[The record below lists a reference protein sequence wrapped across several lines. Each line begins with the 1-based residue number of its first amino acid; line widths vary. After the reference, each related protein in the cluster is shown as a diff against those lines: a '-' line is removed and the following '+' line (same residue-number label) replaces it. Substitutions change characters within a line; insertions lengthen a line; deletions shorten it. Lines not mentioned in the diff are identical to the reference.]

1 MFVKKTINFRS
12 TVWLAFLACSLSGQS
27 DFSFINISVKDGLA
41 ESTVKVIYED
51 REGFIYFGTENGLD
65 IYNGYEFKN
74 YIMNS
79 FDDASI
85 LGNKVSCI
93 YEDSNNMIW
102 VGTELGVSKFDPVNR
117 IFSRPVKLDE
127 KSQTVLTNP
136 ETIAEDEKGNIWI
149 KLLDSGLLYRHN
161 INEQTTDCLNC
172 NTGSALE
179 SEKVNVLYKDQN
191 NIVWLGTNSGL
202 FYFNIESGTITEFE
216 LPNGSNSASV
226 NDIEQA
232 GASDLWVGTTVGLF
246 RIKNGING
254 TIDVFKKEKDAF
266 SIVSNFVK
274 DLEWNGEKNELW
286 IATNDGLSRYVVEE
300 DKFYNIQ
307 TTPFADSIIENDI
320 SEVLIAVQSG
330 RLWFT
335 TENHSGLNCLSVV
348 LDPYEGDLDTVFT
361 HFEHD
366 PIDQN
371 SIADNNITDFIEDRA
386 GHVWIGTGQ
395 NGVSFNSFV
404 KPKFV
409 SIRYDQEN
417 EWGLK
422 SDKIYSIT
430 TQSDGM
436 MWASTGFGIE
446 MLSSDGIREY
456 EYEKSALGVNY
467 VLDLEILNDEYL
479 WVASDRGVLLSLI
492 HI

>member
-1 MFVKKTINFRS
+1 MFIKKTINFRS
-12 TVWLAFLACSLSGQS
+12 TVWLALLACSLSGQS

-191 NIVWLGTNSGL
+191 NIVWLGTNSG
-202 FYFNIESGTITEFE
+202 
-216 LPNGSNSASV
+216 
-226 NDIEQA
+226 
-232 GASDLWVGTTVGLF
+232 
-246 RIKNGING
+246 
-254 TIDVFKKEKDAF
+254 
-266 SIVSNFVK
+266 
-274 DLEWNGEKNELW
+274 
-286 IATNDGLSRYVVEE
+286 
-300 DKFYNIQ
+300 
-307 TTPFADSIIENDI
+307 
-320 SEVLIAVQSG
+320 
-330 RLWFT
+330 
-335 TENHSGLNCLSVV
+335 
-348 LDPYEGDLDTVFT
+348 
-361 HFEHD
+361 
-366 PIDQN
+366 
-371 SIADNNITDFIEDRA
+371 
-386 GHVWIGTGQ
+386 
-395 NGVSFNSFV
+395 
-404 KPKFV
+404 
-409 SIRYDQEN
+409 
-417 EWGLK
+417 
-422 SDKIYSIT
+422 
-430 TQSDGM
+430 
-436 MWASTGFGIE
+436 
-446 MLSSDGIREY
+446 
-456 EYEKSALGVNY
+456 
-467 VLDLEILNDEYL
+467 
-479 WVASDRGVLLSLI
+479 
-492 HI
+492 